1 MRDIRPI
8 TIAILLHHVKE
19 LRRAKRL
26 FNQVPPLRTRARRGA
41 CFTTD
46 ACARPRKTSNIHP
59 KQSYKEL
66 RELSGQT
73 ASHISILTSHYYYLK
88 YLKIPVE
95 LRGFEPRTPA
105 LQRQCSSQLS
115 YSPSVTVVGL
125 GGLEPPTSRLSGVRS
140 NHLSY
145 KPLFEFAARAVS
157 GRLEPPN
164 FPTHLSGR
172 SNHLSYKPP
181 SSGRPRLQAEFAG
194 CGECVTRR
202 VHSQLKVQIRLFATS
217 DA

>member
-26 FNQVPPLRTRARRGA
+26 FNQVLRLRTRARRGA

-145 KPLFEFAARAVS
+145 KP
-157 GRLEPPN
+157 
-164 FPTHLSGR
+164 
-172 SNHLSYKPP
+172 P